1 MTQILS
7 CSNRDNILNKA
18 ALVQRGLETLIAQ
31 EKDRRRTAIGE
42 TEKNLK
48 PMPRR
53 KNIT

>member
-7 CSNRDNILNKA
+7 CSNRDNILDKA
-18 ALVQRGLETLIAQ
+18 ALVQRGLEVLIAQ
-31 EKDRRRTAIGE
+31 ERKQRRAAIGE